1 MSLTFGPQ
9 VIMSYGDTSQGSEPR
24 DIPGINAQP
33 PESMTLKQP
42 CKGTEVLLI

>member
-9 VIMSYGDTSQGSEPR
+9 VIMSYGDTSIAEPR

-42 CKGTEVLLI
+42 CKGADVLLV